1 MTLAYGAGATIDG
14 VRRLVAWVRRLVAPF
29 VERLVEVELFDRAVA
44 IASQAFVALIPYMV
58 VVSAVLPSYER
69 HTFADSIIHRFDLTG
84 DSAEA
89 IEHVFAPP
97 GGSVQ
102 ETLSAFGV
110 ALLVISALSFCR
122 AMQRL
127 YEKSWRLPA
136 RGVRSSGS
144 HLVWLLVAAAY
155 VSLGTSLNTAAGDW
169 LGPTARI
176 VVAFALSFLVWLWTP
191 YLLLGRRVERRALRW
206 TAVLTATGMT
216 AFSVAS
222 IFYMPQSI
230 AASAERFGMI
240 GIAIAI
246 VSWLIGVGFVLV
258 VAAAF
263 GAVLSDNSA
272 RIHTLPPG
280 RRRRRALQ
288 REAQQAEGQL

>member
-1 MTLAYGAGATIDG
+1 MTLPSGAGATIDG
-14 VRRLVAWVRRLVAPF
+14 VSRLVAWVRRLVAPF
-29 VERLVEVELFDRAVA
+29 IERLVEVEMFDRAVA

-84 DSAEA
+84 DSAAA

-97 GGSVQ
+97 KEVE

-110 ALLVISALSFCR
+110 ALLVVSALSFCR

-127 YEKSWRLPA
+127 YEKSWRLQP
-136 RGVRSSGS
+136 RGMRSSGS
-144 HLVWLLVAAAY
+144 HLLWLAIAALY

-169 LGPTARI
+169 LGPTGRL
-176 VVAFALSFLVWLWTP
+176 VVAFALSFLIWLWTP

-206 TAVLTATGMT
+206 TALLTASGMT

-222 IFYMPQSI
+222 LFYMPQSI

-263 GAVLSDNSA
+263 GAVISDSSA
-272 RIHTLPPG
+272 RIQTRPP
-280 RRRRRALQ
+280 RRRALQ
-288 REAQQAEGQL
+288 REAHQAEGQL

>member
-1 MTLAYGAGATIDG
+1 MTLPSGAGATIDG

-89 IEHVFAPP
+89 IEHVFSPP
-97 GGSVQ
+97 GRVE

-127 YEKSWRLPA
+127 YEKSWRLQA

-144 HLVWLLVAAAY
+144 HLLWLVVAAAY

-176 VVAFALSFLVWLWTP
+176 VVAFALSFMVWLWTP

-263 GAVLSDNSA
+263 GAVISDSSA

-288 REAQQAEGQL
+288 REAEQAEGQL